1 VYDAV
6 FFSTEIMSD
15 NEGDEKLYITMGKLR
30 MDQIGKTL
38 ELYFLYIY
46 LLNVTTCFIDFT
58 MTTLKFKLNTDK
70 CMNWF
75 KPSDS
80 SVDMLCKVKSI

>member
-1 VYDAV
+1 MLL

-46 LLNVTTCFIDFT
+46 LLNVTTCLIDFT

-75 KPSDS
+75 KPSYS